1 MKKLSQ
7 SILLSLVLNLIPS
20 HISAQQ
26 NSGCFMVDSNGN
38 PLDLGHLCAGPEV
51 KSRTQTISNPRSIP
65 SNNTESDVFVV
76 PIKRRQ
82 GGTPVIDVRFNDR
95 HVFEMLVDTGA
106 SWTVITSPMAKVLK
120 VKPQQKL
127 TFQTPSNSSVEF
139 DVAQVASV
147 ETGGMISEDLYIAI
161 APTLDIGLLGQ
172 NFYQMYDITIK
183 YNVVEFRSR

>member
-51 KSRTQTISNPRSIP
+51 KSRTQTISNPRSVP

-161 APTLDIGLLGQ
+161 APTLDVGLLGQ

>member
-1 MKKLSQ
+1 MNKLSQ
-7 SILLSLVLNLIPS
+7 SIVLSLVLSLIPS
-20 HISAQQ
+20 NISAQQ
-26 NSGCFMVDSNGN
+26 SSGCFMVDSTGN
-38 PLDLGHLCAGPEV
+38 PLDLGHLCGSSEV
-51 KSRTQTISNPRSIP
+51 KSIRSVR
-65 SNNTESDVFVV
+65 SNNIESDVFVV

-106 SWTVITSPMAKVLK
+106 TWTVITSPMAKALK

-147 ETGGMISEDLYIAI
+147 ETGGVVSEDLYIAI

>member
-1 MKKLSQ
+1 MNKLSQ
-7 SILLSLVLNLIPS
+7 SILLSLVLSLIPS
-20 HISAQQ
+20 SIGAQH
-26 NSGCFMVDSNGN
+26 NSGCFMVDGNGN
-38 PLDLGHLCAGPEV
+38 PLDLGHLCKGSEA
-51 KSRTQTISNPRSIP
+51 KSISNPRGVR
-65 SNNTESDVFVV
+65 SNNDESDVFVV

-106 SWTVITSPMAKVLK
+106 SWTVITSPMAKTLK
-120 VKPQQKL
+120 VKPEHKL

-147 ETGGMISEDLYIAI
+147 ETGGMVSEGLYIAI
-161 APTLDIGLLGQ
+161 APSLDIGLLGQ

-183 YNVVEFRSR
+183 

>member
-26 NSGCFMVDSNGN
+26 NSGCFMVDNNGN

-51 KSRTQTISNPRSIP
+51 KSRTQTISNPRSIS